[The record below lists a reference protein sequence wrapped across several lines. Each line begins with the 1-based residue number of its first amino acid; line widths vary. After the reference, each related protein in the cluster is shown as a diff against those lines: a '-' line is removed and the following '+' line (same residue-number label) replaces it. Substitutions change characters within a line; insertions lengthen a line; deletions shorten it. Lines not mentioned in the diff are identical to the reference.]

1 VTGVTI
7 SHSLP
12 TARGQW
18 HGIFIERKAL
28 YRLLH
33 LNRSDVLISA
43 PHEKQE
49 SSAEV
54 PANLRVFPAAAA
66 FIAKYRVRLLV
77 ISALI
82 LIPCFW
88 HRHIEAGDLGSH
100 VYNAW
105 LAQLIEHGQ
114 APGLRVAYP
123 STNILF
129 DYLMSGLARIF
140 GLRAA
145 EILSV
150 AIAVLIFFWGAFA
163 LITAATRRAPWFLI
177 PAIAMVAYGW
187 TFEMGF
193 LNYYLALGLS
203 FFALAILW
211 PGTSRGSVREWA
223 IAIALIPLIYVAHP
237 LGVIW
242 LVAAAAYIRVAAFVP
257 PRFQIL
263 LVAVAAGIVFLLH
276 LYLSHNFIVER
287 AFDPLYIFNAGDQFV
302 LFGDRYKIVEAL
314 CGIFVAVAI
323 ATDVIARRRE
333 RNFWHAY
340 LIPLELYVIAEI
352 AVFLLPDGVRVPN
365 QPAALA
371 LITER
376 LTSISAVLLC
386 CVLGAMLPRKWHL
399 VTLAG
404 IAAVFFTFLYQDT
417 ATINRMEA
425 EVAALVRT
433 LPPDQRVLATILK
446 PDESRVLVQHIVD
459 RECIGHCF
467 SYGNYEPAS
476 TLFRIQALPGN
487 KYAMTDF
494 EDVASMEEGDYKML
508 SEDLPAYQIYQCSE
522 DWTKLCIRPLAAGEL
537 NDRLGVHPED

>member
-1 VTGVTI
+1 MFT
-7 SHSLP
+7 
-12 TARGQW
+12 
-18 HGIFIERKAL
+18 ERKDL
-28 YRLLH
+28 YRLLD
-33 LNRSDVLISA
+33 LNRSAVLTSA
-43 PHEKQE
+43 PHEEKE
-49 SSAEV
+49 SSVEV
-54 PANLRVFPAAAA
+54 PVKIRALPTAAR
-66 FIAKYRVRLLV
+66 FIGNHWIRILA

-105 LAQLIEHGQ
+105 LFQLIQHGQ
-114 APGLRVAYP
+114 APGLRIAPP

-129 DYLMSGLARIF
+129 DSLLSGLAKIF

-163 LITAATRRAPWFLI
+163 LVAAATRRAPWFLI
-177 PAIAMVAYGW
+177 PAIAMTAYGW

-193 LNYYLALGLS
+193 FNYYIALGLS

-211 PGTSRGSVREWA
+211 PGTPRGSVREWA

-242 LVAAAAYIRVAAFVP
+242 LVAAAAYIRVASFIP
-257 PRFQIL
+257 PRFQVF
-263 LVAVAAGIVFLLH
+263 LVAVAAGVVFLLH
-276 LYLSHNFIVER
+276 LYLSHHFVVGA
-287 AFDPLYIFNAGDQFV
+287 AFDPLQMFNGGDQLV

-323 ATDVIARRRE
+323 AADVIARRRE

-340 LIPLELYVIAEI
+340 LIPLELYAIAEI

-376 LTSISAVLLC
+376 LTSISAVLIC

-399 VTLAG
+399 VALAG
-404 IAAVFFTFLYQDT
+404 IAVVFFTFLYQDT
-417 ATINRMEA
+417 AMINRMEA
-425 EVAALVRT
+425 QVAALVKT

-446 PDESRVLVQHIVD
+446 PDESRVLMQHIVD
-459 RECIGHCF
+459 RECIGRCF

-476 TLFRIQALPGN
+476 GVFRIQALPGN
-487 KYAMTDF
+487 KYAMSDF
-494 EDVASMEEGDYKML
+494 EDVASMEGGEYKML
-508 SEDLPAYQIYQCSE
+508 PEDLPAYQIYQCDE
-522 DWTKLCIRPLAAGEL
+522 DWTELCIRPLAAGEL

>member
-1 VTGVTI
+1 MLTSAPQEEKESSVEVPVKTRA
-7 SHSLP
+7 LP
-12 TARGQW
+12 TAAR
-18 HGIFIERKAL
+18 
-28 YRLLH
+28 
-33 LNRSDVLISA
+33 
-43 PHEKQE
+43 
-49 SSAEV
+49 
-54 PANLRVFPAAAA
+54 
-66 FIAKYRVRLLV
+66 FIANYWIRVLV
-77 ISALI
+77 VSALI

-114 APGLRVAYP
+114 APGLRIAHP

-129 DYLMSGLARIF
+129 DYLLSGLAKIF
-140 GLRAA
+140 GLLIA
-145 EILSV
+145 EKISV
-150 AIAVLIFFWGAFA
+150 TLAVLIFFWGAFA
-163 LITAATRRAPWFLI
+163 LIAAATKRAPWFLI
-177 PAIAMVAYGW
+177 PLIAMVAYGW

-193 LNYYLALGLS
+193 FNYYIALGLS

-211 PGTSRGSVREWA
+211 PGTSRDSVREWA
-223 IAIALIPLIYVAHP
+223 FAIALIPLIYVAHP

-242 LVAAAAYIRVAAFVP
+242 LVAAAAYIRVASFIP
-257 PRFQIL
+257 PRFQIF
-263 LVAVAAGIVFLLH
+263 LVALAAGVVFLLH
-276 LYLSHNFIVER
+276 LYLSHHFVVGA
-287 AFDPLYIFNAGDQFV
+287 AFDPLQMFNGGDQFV
-302 LFGDRYKIVEAL
+302 LFGDRYQIVEAF
-314 CGIFVAVAI
+314 CGIFIAVAI
-323 ATDVIARRRE
+323 VTDVIARRRE

-376 LTSISAVLLC
+376 LTSISAVLIC

-399 VTLAG
+399 VALAG

-417 ATINRMEA
+417 ALINRMEA
-425 EVAALVRT
+425 QVAALVKT

-459 RECIGHCF
+459 RECIGRCF

-476 TLFRIQALPGN
+476 GVFRIRSLPGN

-494 EDVASMEEGDYKML
+494 EDVASMEGGEYKML
-508 SEDLPAYQIYQCSE
+508 PDDLPAYQIYQCDE
-522 DWTKLCIRPLAAGEL
+522 DWTELCIRPLAAGEL

>member
-1 VTGVTI
+1 M
-7 SHSLP
+7 
-12 TARGQW
+12 
-18 HGIFIERKAL
+18 
-28 YRLLH
+28 
-33 LNRSDVLISA
+33 NRSDVLIPA
-43 PHEKQE
+43 PHEEKE
-49 SSAEV
+49 SSVEV
-54 PANLRVFPAAAA
+54 SKDLRAFPASAR
-66 FIAKYRVRLLV
+66 FIADYWIRILV

-82 LIPCFW
+82 LIPCVW

-105 LAQLIEHGQ
+105 LAQLIEHAQ
-114 APGLRVAYP
+114 APGLRIAYP

-129 DYLMSGLARIF
+129 DSLLSDLAKIF
-140 GLRAA
+140 GLQIA
-145 EILSV
+145 ERLSV

-163 LITAATRRAPWFLI
+163 LVAAASKRAPWLLT
-177 PAIAMVAYGW
+177 PLIAMAAYGW

-193 LNYYLALGLS
+193 FNYYIALGLS
-203 FFALAILW
+203 FFALAIFW
-211 PGTSRGSVREWA
+211 RGTVREWA
-223 IAIALIPLIYVAHP
+223 IAIALVPLIYVAHP

-242 LVAAAAYIRVAAFVP
+242 LIAAASYIRVASFIP
-257 PRFQIL
+257 PRFQIF
-263 LVAVAAGIVFLLH
+263 LVAAAAGVVFLLH
-276 LYLSHNFIVER
+276 LYLSHHFVVGA
-287 AFDPLYIFNAGDQFV
+287 AFDPLQMFNGGDQLV
-302 LFGDRYKIVEAL
+302 LFGDRYKIVETL

-323 ATDVIARRRE
+323 AADLIARRRE

-340 LIPLELYVIAEI
+340 LVPLELYVIAEI

-376 LTSISAVLLC
+376 LTSISAVLIC

-399 VTLAG
+399 VALAG
-404 IAAVFFTFLYQDT
+404 IAAVFFTFLHQDT
-417 ATINRMEA
+417 AMINRMEA
-425 EVAALVRT
+425 EVATLLKT

-459 RECIGHCF
+459 RECIGRCF

-476 TLFRIQALPGN
+476 GVFRIQALPGN

-494 EDVASMEEGDYKML
+494 EDVASMEGGEYKML
-508 SEDLPAYQIYQCSE
+508 PEDLPAYQIYQCDE
-522 DWTKLCIRPLAAGEL
+522 DWTELCIRPLAAGEL

>member
-1 VTGVTI
+1 MA
-7 SHSLP
+7 
-12 TARGQW
+12 AR
-18 HGIFIERKAL
+18 
-28 YRLLH
+28 
-33 LNRSDVLISA
+33 
-43 PHEKQE
+43 
-49 SSAEV
+49 
-54 PANLRVFPAAAA
+54 
-66 FIAKYRVRLLV
+66 FIADYWIRILV

-114 APGLRVAYP
+114 APGLRIAHP

-129 DYLMSGLARIF
+129 DYLLSGLAKVF
-140 GLRAA
+140 GLQLA
-145 EILSV
+145 EKFSV

-163 LITAATRRAPWFLI
+163 LVTAASKRAPWFLT
-177 PAIAMVAYGW
+177 PAIAMVAFGW

-193 LNYYLALGLS
+193 FNYYIALGLS
-203 FFALAILW
+203 LFALAILW
-211 PGTSRGSVREWA
+211 PGASRGTFREWA

-242 LVAAAAYIRVAAFVP
+242 LIAAAAYILVASLIPA
-257 PRFQIL
+257 RFQIF
-263 LVAVAAGIVFLLH
+263 LVAAAAGVVFLLH
-276 LYLSHNFIVER
+276 LYLSHNFIVDR
-287 AFDPLYIFNAGDQFV
+287 AFDPLYMFNAGDQLV

-314 CGIFVAVAI
+314 CGVFVAVATAI
-323 ATDVIARRRE
+323 DVIARRRE
-333 RNFWHAY
+333 RDFWRAY
-340 LIPLELYVIAEI
+340 LVPLQLYVIAEI

-376 LTSISAVLLC
+376 LTSISAVLVC

-399 VTLAG
+399 IALAG
-404 IAAVFFTFLYQDT
+404 IALAFFVFLYQDT

-425 EVAALVRT
+425 EVAALVKT

-476 TLFRIQALPGN
+476 GVFRIRALPEN

-494 EDVASMEEGDYKML
+494 EDVASMEGGEYKML
-508 SEDLPAYQIYQCSE
+508 PEDLPAYQIYQCSE
-522 DWTKLCIRPLAAGEL
+522 DWTELCIRQLAAGEL
-537 NDRLGVHPED
+537 NDQLGVHPED

>member
-1 VTGVTI
+1 
-7 SHSLP
+7 
-12 TARGQW
+12 
-18 HGIFIERKAL
+18 
-28 YRLLH
+28 LLT
-33 LNRSDVLISA
+33 SA
-43 PHEKQE
+43 PHEKLE
-49 SSAEV
+49 SSFEAPV
-54 PANLRVFPAAAA
+54 KARALPTAAR
-66 FIAKYRVRLLV
+66 FIADYRIRILV

-114 APGLRVAYP
+114 APGLRIAHP

-129 DYLMSGLARIF
+129 DYLLSGLAKIF
-140 GLRAA
+140 GLQIA
-145 EILSV
+145 EKLSV
-150 AIAVLIFFWGAFA
+150 AIALLIFFWGAFA
-163 LITAATRRAPWFLI
+163 LITAASKRLPWFLT
-177 PAIAMVAYGW
+177 PAIAMVAFGW

-193 LNYYLALGLS
+193 FNYYIALGLS
-203 FFALAILW
+203 FFALTLSW
-211 PGTSRGSVREWA
+211 RGSVREWTV
-223 IAIALIPLIYVAHP
+223 AIALIPLIYVAHP

-242 LVAAAAYIRVAAFVP
+242 LIAAAGYIRVASWIP
-257 PRFQIL
+257 PRFQIF
-263 LVAVAAGIVFLLH
+263 LVAVAVGVVFLLH
-276 LYLSHNFIVER
+276 LYLSRNFVVG
-287 AFDPLYIFNAGDQFV
+287 AAVDPLYLFHGGDQLV

-323 ATDVIARRRE
+323 AVDVIARQRE
-333 RNFWHAY
+333 RNFWRAY

-376 LTSISAVLLC
+376 LTSISAVLIC

-399 VTLAG
+399 IVLAG
-404 IAAVFFTFLYQDT
+404 IAVVFFAFLYQDT
-417 ATINRMEA
+417 ALINRMEA
-425 EVAALVRT
+425 QVATLVKT

-459 RECIGHCF
+459 RECMGHCF

-476 TLFRIQALPGN
+476 GVFRIRALPEN
-487 KYAMTDF
+487 KYAMSDF
-494 EDVASMEEGDYKML
+494 EDVASMEGGEYKIL
-508 SEDLPAYQIYQCSE
+508 PEDLPAYQIYQCSE
-522 DWTKLCIRPLAAGEL
+522 DDWTELCIRPLAAGEL
-537 NDRLGVHPED
+537 NGRLGVHPDD

>member
-1 VTGVTI
+1 M
-7 SHSLP
+7 
-12 TARGQW
+12 
-18 HGIFIERKAL
+18 FIERKDL
-28 YRLLH
+28 YRLLD
-33 LNRSDVLISA
+33 LNRSDVLTSA
-43 PHEKQE
+43 PHERLE
-49 SSAEV
+49 SSIEV
-54 PANLRVFPAAAA
+54 PVKTCALLTAAR
-66 FIAKYRVRLLV
+66 FIADHWIRVLV
-77 ISALI
+77 ISTLI

-114 APGLRVAYP
+114 APGLLIAYP

-129 DYLMSGLARIF
+129 DYLLSSLAKVF
-140 GLRAA
+140 GLQIA
-145 EILSV
+145 ETFSV
-150 AIAVLIFFWGAFA
+150 AFAVLIFFWGAFA
-163 LITAATRRAPWFLI
+163 LIAAATRRAPWFLI
-177 PAIAMVAYGW
+177 PAIAMAAYGW

-193 LNYYLALGLS
+193 FNYYLALGLS

-211 PGTSRGSVREWA
+211 RGTVREC
-223 IAIALIPLIYVAHP
+223 ALAVVLLPLIYVAHP

-242 LVAAAAYIRVAAFVP
+242 LIAAAAYIRVAAFIP

-263 LVAVAAGIVFLLH
+263 LVAVAAGVVFLLH
-276 LYLSHNFIVER
+276 LYLSHHFVVGA
-287 AFDPLYIFNAGDQFV
+287 AFDPLQMFNGGDQLV

-314 CGIFVAVAI
+314 CGIFSAVAI

-352 AVFLLPDGVRVPN
+352 AVFLLPDGVRVSN

-376 LTSISAVLLC
+376 LTSISAVLIC
-386 CVLGAMLPRKWHL
+386 CVLGAILPRKWHL
-399 VTLAG
+399 IALAG
-404 IAAVFFTFLYQDT
+404 IALVFFVFLYQDT
-417 ATINRMEA
+417 AMINRMEA
-425 EVAALVRT
+425 EVATLVKT

-459 RECIGHCF
+459 RECIGRCF

-487 KYAMTDF
+487 RYAMTDF
-494 EDVASMEEGDYKML
+494 EDVASMEGGEYKML
-508 SEDLPAYQIYQCSE
+508 PEDLPAYQIYQCSE
-522 DWTKLCIRPLAAGEL
+522 DWTELCIRPLAAGEL

>member
-1 VTGVTI
+1 M
-7 SHSLP
+7 
-12 TARGQW
+12 
-18 HGIFIERKAL
+18 FIERKAL
-28 YRLLH
+28 YRLLD

-43 PHEKQE
+43 PQKKQE
-49 SSAEV
+49 SSVEV
-54 PANLRVFPAAAA
+54 RANFRVLPVAAT
-66 FIAKYRVRLLV
+66 FVAKYRVRLLA
-77 ISALI
+77 ISGLL

-100 VYNAW
+100 LYNAW
-105 LAQLIEHGQ
+105 LAQLIEQGH
-114 APGLRVAYP
+114 APGLRIAHP

-129 DYLMSGLARIF
+129 DYLLSGLAKIF
-140 GLRAA
+140 GLLIA
-145 EILSV
+145 EKLSV
-150 AIAVLIFFWGAFA
+150 ALAVLIFFWGAFA
-163 LITAATRRAPWFLI
+163 LIAAATKRPPWLLT
-177 PAIAMVAYGW
+177 PLIAMAAYGW

-193 LNYYLALGLS
+193 FNYYIALGLS

-211 PGTSRGSVREWA
+211 PGTSRDSVCEWA

-242 LVAAAAYIRVAAFVP
+242 LVAAAAYIRVASFIP

-263 LVAVAAGIVFLLH
+263 LVAVAAGVVLLLR
-276 LYLSHNFIVER
+276 LYLSRNFVVDR
-287 AFDPLYIFNAGDQFV
+287 AFDPLYLFNAGDQLV
-302 LFGDRYKIVEAL
+302 LFSDRYKIVEAL

-323 ATDVIARRRE
+323 AADVFARRRE
-333 RNFWHAY
+333 RGFWQAY

-376 LTSISAVLLC
+376 LTSLSAVLVC

-399 VTLAG
+399 LALAG

-417 ATINRMEA
+417 ALINRMEA
-425 EVAALVRT
+425 EVAALVKT
-433 LPPDQRVLATILK
+433 LPPNQRVLATILK

-459 RECIGHCF
+459 RECIGRCF

-476 TLFRIQALPGN
+476 GVFRIRSLPGN

-494 EDVASMEEGDYKML
+494 EDVASMEGGEYKL
-508 SEDLPAYQIYQCSE
+508 LPEDLPAYQIYQCNE
-522 DWTKLCIRPLAAGEL
+522 DWTELCIRPLAAGEL
-537 NDRLGVHPED
+537 NDRLGVHPDD